1 MLSSIINWIRPNV
14 KTPIYDSMCNRLT
27 KLQTDIK
34 DLRKDLKYEKDVLLK
49 EIKKKDLI
57 IQTMINQSPDMF
69 WCKDTSGKY
78 MFANKAIKDNL
89 LCDDDVI
96 GKTDIQ
102 LAKQAKKTYGEDNHT
117 FGDMCLN
124 SDKDTIDNKYINK
137 EYVESG
143 KVRGKMLHLSVK
155 KSIVVLNNE
164 IIGVVGSGRDITD
177 YRENLIRNNQE
188 DIFKVNEFINKDI
201 QWAMNG
207 TGEIEEVAH

>member
-1 MLSSIINWIRPNV
+1 MFQYIYDLLKGKSLI

-27 KLQTDIK
+27 KIQTDIK

-69 WCKDTSGKY
+69 WCKDTNGKY

-102 LAKQAKKTYGEDNHT
+102 LAKQAKKTYGDENHT

-155 KSIVVLNNE
+155 KSIVVLDNE

-188 DIFKVNEFINKDI
+188 DIFKVNEFKNKDI
-201 QWAMNG
+201 
-207 TGEIEEVAH
+207 